1 MIKADLI
8 TLLRETLT
16 NEELIIAELYFVL
29 KQAQNMT
36 LRLIDIDEETQGD
49 LTKQFIEKIKADL
62 IEDETLDLVSISNS
76 DERERVIYEYDL
88 DEVPEEIKL
97 INAIIEDEDILA
109 FDFKKDE
116 LNQIRGIV
124 VLISNNNHNL
134 LLYKKHYPV
143 SLIKKDNTFT
153 FKRIGNHKRF
163 VNVEEDLIRINTNFE
178 FFMIDG
184 SLIIKDLK
192 TLEKFFGFH
201 EIIKK
206 KAQECIVA
214 IEQSGLLEDSNVL
227 QELIDDISY
236 SRKLTKVLSSS
247 PVLNKIP
254 TPSIIAF
261 TDIYPAL
268 KGQFQYNT
276 DKSKIMLSTKK
287 AKLLFAKLL
296 NDDFLQSE
304 LTKMFY
310 DSLAKD
316 TILETASS

>member
-1 MIKADLI
+1 MIKTELI
-8 TLLRETLT
+8 TLLRETLL
-16 NEELIIAELYFVL
+16 NEELITAELYFIL
-29 KQAQNMT
+29 KQDQVT
-36 LRLIDIDEETQGD
+36 LLRFIDIEGETQEE
-49 LTKQFIEKIKADL
+49 LTKQFIEKINSEL
-62 IEDETLDLVSISNS
+62 IEEEALELISISNA
-76 DERERVIYEYDL
+76 DDRNKVLYEYDL

-97 INAIIEDEDILA
+97 INTIIEDEDIPS
-109 FDFKKDE
+109 FDFRNDE

-153 FKRIGNHKRF
+153 FKRIGNQKRF
-163 VNVEEDLIRINTNFE
+163 VSVEEDIVRINTNFE
-178 FFMIDG
+178 FLMIDG
-184 SLIIKDLK
+184 SLIIKELA

-214 IEQSGLLEDSNVL
+214 IEQSGLLEDPDVL

-261 TDIYPAL
+261 TDFYPAL
-268 KGQFQYNT
+268 KGQFQYNA
-276 DKSKIMLSTKK
+276 DKSRIMLTTKK
-287 AKLLFAKLL
+287 AKHLFAKLL

-316 TILETASS
+316 TILETATS

>member
-1 MIKADLI
+1 MIKTELI
-8 TLLRETLT
+8 TLLRETLL
-16 NEELIIAELYFVL
+16 NEELITAELYFIL
-29 KQAQNMT
+29 KQDQDT
-36 LRLIDIDEETQGD
+36 LLRFIDIEGETQEE
-49 LTKQFIEKIKADL
+49 LTKQFIEKIKSELIEEEALDL
-62 IEDETLDLVSISNS
+62 ISISNA
-76 DERERVIYEYDL
+76 DDRNKVLYEYDL

-97 INAIIEDEDILA
+97 INTIIEDEDIPS
-109 FDFKKDE
+109 FDFKNDE

-153 FKRIGNHKRF
+153 FKRIGNQKRF
-163 VNVEEDLIRINTNFE
+163 VSVEEDIVRINTNFE
-178 FFMIDG
+178 FLMIDG
-184 SLIIKDLK
+184 SLIIKELA

-214 IEQSGLLEDSNVL
+214 IEQSGLLEDPDVL

-268 KGQFQYNT
+268 KGQFQYNA
-276 DKSKIMLSTKK
+276 DKSKIMLTTKK
-287 AKLLFAKLL
+287 AKHLFAKLL

-316 TILETASS
+316 TILETATS